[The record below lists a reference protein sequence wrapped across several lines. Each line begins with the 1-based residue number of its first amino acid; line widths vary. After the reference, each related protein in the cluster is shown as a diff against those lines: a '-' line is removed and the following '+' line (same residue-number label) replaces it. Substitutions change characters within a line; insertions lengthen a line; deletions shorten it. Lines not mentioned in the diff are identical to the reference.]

1 MSSLTVFRIK
11 SGVTDHDE
19 IMKDRGGFRPYPIRL
34 GAALLG
40 IVYAR
45 RTRLH
50 QPTWRSFFS
59 GLVAFEGIDLRT
71 AAAAAVLVIQ
81 RPSGEVFAI
90 TFGYGRWFIRDD
102 AVESRFGLRVT
113 LNAIDPES
121 IRSIDHKRLEAISR
135 QTREQ
140 LSRASRLEHFGVDV
154 ERDLLRAVTGT
165 PKDETLGRRL
175 AGADQLVVVGDHA
188 LQTLGAQLDK
198 YSALAKETTYRRD
211 FGFVDFIAEITDPTL
226 RAQLDDI
233 LVRRLRRRI
242 PESVWL
248 APPDIVDWDDVEGF
262 KYGSRRDA
270 SVYEELELT
279 EYFDETGAR
288 SQLTVKRLKDD
299 RVICASA
306 STGGE
311 RQQWSTYRCLVA
323 EVTLSNDTF
332 VLNEGKWYNVQRDFL
347 QGIDEAIKQLE
358 PTTARLPPC
367 RQRSEKAYNQ
377 YASRLAQSPFALL
390 DRKLVGSVSRGRIEV
405 CDLYSHDR
413 QWVHVKRYTGSGVLS
428 HLFNQGVVSA
438 DVFQADRTFRQEFN
452 DLLPPTHRVA
462 NPAATI
468 VAAEYEVAFAIITP
482 RNKDLRLPFFSKV
495 TLRNAARLLQRLGYR
510 VTLTQI
516 STQ

>member
-1 MSSLTVFRIK
+1 
-11 SGVTDHDE
+11 
-19 IMKDRGGFRPYPIRL
+19 
-34 GAALLG
+34 
-40 IVYAR
+40 
-45 RTRLH
+45 
-50 QPTWRSFFS
+50 
-59 GLVAFEGIDLRT
+59 
-71 AAAAAVLVIQ
+71 
-81 RPSGEVFAI
+81 
-90 TFGYGRWFIRDD
+90 
-102 AVESRFGLRVT
+102 
-113 LNAIDPES
+113 
-121 IRSIDHKRLEAISR
+121 
-135 QTREQ
+135 
-140 LSRASRLEHFGVDV
+140 
-154 ERDLLRAVTGT
+154 
-165 PKDETLGRRL
+165 L
-175 AGADQLVVVGDHA
+175 AGADQLVVVGDHS
-188 LQTLGAQLDK
+188 LQTLGAQLDR

-211 FGFVDFIAEITDPTL
+211 FGFVDFIAETTDPTL